1 MAAMPCSR
9 IRPWALAMRD
19 WYSSRPIGAVRAV
32 MFARPA
38 SACSGFLPPTPTVI
52 LFSWV
57 MLQCAEFKYHLNRR
71 QRYFSVPLNFN
82 KATSLFYNAPP
93 VILAPFRT
101 RATPMTV
108 DRIGER
114 LRRYRRA
121 ANKTLNQVAAE
132 SGLTASFLSQA
143 ERNLTGV
150 SISSLANIAKSLGIP
165 LNTLFDQPPQHQPD
179 SHQGQR
185 VRYTIGGQPLAYERL
200 SSNFPGNLINAVK
213 MS

>member
-1 MAAMPCSR
+1 
-9 IRPWALAMRD
+9 
-19 WYSSRPIGAVRAV
+19 
-32 MFARPA
+32 
-38 SACSGFLPPTPTVI
+38 
-52 LFSWV
+52 
-57 MLQCAEFKYHLNRR
+57 
-71 QRYFSVPLNFN
+71 
-82 KATSLFYNAPP
+82 
-93 VILAPFRT
+93 
-101 RATPMTV
+101 MTV

-121 ANKTLNQVAAE
+121 ANKTLSQVAAE

-165 LNTLFDQPPQHQPD
+165 LNTLFDQPAQHQPD

-213 MS
+213 MSMPVGYQSELISHEGAEFAYVLSGQIVYTIEGRNYPLGPGDSVHFDAAKPHFLANSGEEVAEVLTVTTMGLFDDHATP